1 MAEIERLAVQVV
13 DRWERGDLA
22 AAVRELACH
31 LDMLR
36 DDRLR
41 YKSQIEAARATYAI
55 PSDND
60 IEVDEDAMVSAT
72 DDGCWVSAWV
82 MVRDVDDADAEGRE
96 GAEVRNGQHV

>member
-1 MAEIERLAVQVV
+1 MPEIERLAVQVV

-41 YKSQIEAARATYAI
+41 YKDQIQAARDTYAA
-55 PSDND
+55 PSGND
-60 IEVDEDAMVSAT
+60 IEVDEDAMVSTT
-72 DDGCWVSAWV
+72 DNGCWVSAWV
-82 MVRDVDDADAEGRE
+82 MVRGGDAEDSR
-96 GAEVRNGQHV
+96 GAEVGDGQHA

>member
-1 MAEIERLAVQVV
+1 MAELERLAVQVV

-36 DDRLR
+36 DDRIR
-41 YKSQIEAARATYAI
+41 YKSQIDAARETYAT

-60 IEVDEDAMVSAT
+60 IEVDTDAMVSAT
-72 DDGCWVSAWV
+72 ENGCWVSAWV
-82 MVRDVDDADAEGRE
+82 MVREDDAQDGVGTGVEARGPEHG
-96 GAEVRNGQHV
+96 

>member
-1 MAEIERLAVQVV
+1 MPEIERLAVQVV

-36 DDRLR
+36 EDRLR
-41 YKSQIEAARATYAI
+41 YKDQIQAARDTYAA

-60 IEVDEDAMVSAT
+60 IEVDEDAMVSTT
-72 DDGCWVSAWV
+72 DNGCWVSAWV
-82 MVRDVDDADAEGRE
+82 MVREGDAEDSG
-96 GAEVRNGQHV
+96 GAEVGDGQHA